1 MDIRKKRIGNYFEK
15 EYQAGSKI
23 IWKILLKSM

>member
-1 MDIRKKRIGNYFEK
+1 MDIRKKIGNYFEK

-23 IWKILLKSM
+23 IWKNLLKSM